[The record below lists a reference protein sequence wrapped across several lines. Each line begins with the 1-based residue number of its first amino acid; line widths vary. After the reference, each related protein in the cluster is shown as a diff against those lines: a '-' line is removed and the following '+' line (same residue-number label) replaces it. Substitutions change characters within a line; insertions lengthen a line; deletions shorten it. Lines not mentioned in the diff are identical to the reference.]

1 MVAWSQLI
9 VPVLLSAVFVFIAS
23 TLIHVVFK
31 WHNPDY
37 KKLPN
42 EDEVSA
48 AIRKGNPAPAQY
60 IFPHCLEGK
69 DKNSPEMKQKFI
81 QGPIG
86 VMYIRASG
94 EMKIGPFLGSWFA
107 YTIIISILAGYMAQF
122 ILPPGADYMK
132 VFRIVGTAAWLAY
145 AWQAPADSIWKG
157 VPWNI
162 TFKTLFDGLIYGLLT
177 AGTFGWLWPR

>member
-9 VPVLLSAVFVFIAS
+9 LPILISAVLVFIGS
-23 TLIHVVFK
+23 TVIHVVIK

-42 EDEVSA
+42 EDEVRA
-48 AIRKGNPAPAQY
+48 AIRKGSPAPAQY

-69 DKNSPEMKQKFI
+69 DKNSPEMQQKFRD
-81 QGPIG
+81 GPVG
-86 VMYIRASG
+86 VMFIRPSG
-94 EMKIGPFLGSWFA
+94 DIKMGAFLGAWFL
-107 YTIIISILAGYMAQF
+107 YTVVIGILAGYSAQMTVA
-122 ILPPGADYMK
+122 PGADYMR

-157 VPWNI
+157 VPWSS
-162 TFKTLFDGLIYGLLT
+162 TVKTIIDGLVYALLT
-177 AGTFGWLWPR
+177 AGTFAWLWPR